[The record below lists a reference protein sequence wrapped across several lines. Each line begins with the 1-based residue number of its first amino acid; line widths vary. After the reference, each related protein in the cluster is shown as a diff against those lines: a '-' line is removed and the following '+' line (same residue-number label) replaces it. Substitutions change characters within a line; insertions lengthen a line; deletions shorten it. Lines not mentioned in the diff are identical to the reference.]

1 MKKLLVASALLCCAS
16 SAIAQAARTD
26 RAAVANGESVY
37 LRIGCQACH
46 GTVGH
51 GGAAPRLAPNT
62 LPLPGFETWV
72 RNGTPGWTI
81 AAGMPAFSGRRHF
94 ATRPRGHPSVS
105 REPAAAAGSGR
116 HPAAGALEAPLR
128 VRSRI
133 LFSARAPRL
142 ASAPQLRTC
151 ARVSTPAR
159 SVYSPVGGPHEVCVG
174 GNGHAAVVAGV
185 TPAHACDLA
194 PVLAR

>member
-1 MKKLLVASALLCCAS
+1 VKNLLLASALLCCTS
-16 SAIAQAARTD
+16 SVVAQAARTG

-81 AAGMPAFSGRRHF
+81 AAGMPAFP
-94 ATRPRGHPSVS
+94 ATVISDQELADIRTYLASLPPP
-105 REPAAAAGSGR
+105 PAADD
-116 HPAAGALEAPLR
+116 LPL
-128 VRSRI
+128 
-133 LFSARAPRL
+133 
-142 ASAPQLRTC
+142 
-151 ARVSTPAR
+151 
-159 SVYSPVGGPHEVCVG
+159 
-174 GNGHAAVVAGV
+174 
-185 TPAHACDLA
+185 LA
-194 PVLAR
+194 P